1 MKKIILPALAILAF
15 GTISNAQ
22 LAQKQP
28 VKHAA
33 VVATKP
39 SMTNTTPA
47 PAKPAAAQS
56 GIKKKKTTT
65 PTQKAVIKR
74 KHHHQAR
81 KPKTKKH

>member
-39 SMTNTTPA
+39 AMTN
-47 PAKPAAAQS
+47 S

-65 PTQKAVIKR
+65 PTKKAAIKR
-74 KHHHQAR
+74 KHHHKAR